1 MRNIPP
7 LLQASL
13 DDGATTL
20 ARCWRLERRDS
31 LVMGFTDHDQD
42 LIFDGITFEPESGL
56 TPSALESV
64 TGLAADSHEVS
75 GALSSERISDID
87 LSKGLYDGAIVTLYL
102 VDWRD
107 VDQRIVLS
115 RGQIGDIRRGDTAF
129 EAEIVGLSDRLS
141 QPFGRAYLHSCDC
154 KLGDAKCGIDLTATA
169 YSGQGAIGSIADV
182 QQFSVTGLTGFA
194 DAWFSG
200 GLLTWTSG
208 GNVGVDSHVK
218 AHLTAGTET
227 VVELWLSPPR
237 TVLPGDTFD
246 IFAGCDKTASTCADK
261 FDNILQ
267 FRGFPHIPGDDIA
280 ASYPN
285 GGGKHDGASLFRS

>member
-1 MRNIPP
+1 MRDIPP

-13 DDGATTL
+13 NAGATTL
-20 ARCWRLERRDS
+20 ARCWRLERKDS
-31 LVMGFTDHDQD
+31 VVMGFTDHDQE
-42 LIFDGITFEPESGL
+42 LTFDGVTFEPESGL

-75 GALSSERISDID
+75 GALSSDRISDTD
-87 LSKGLYDGAIVTLYL
+87 LSKGLYDGAVVTLYL

-107 VDQRIVLS
+107 VTQRVVLS

-129 EAEIVGLSDRLS
+129 EAEIVGLSDKLS

-154 KLGDAKCGIDLTATA
+154 KLGDAKCGVDLTAPA
-169 YSGQGAIGSIADV
+169 FSGQGTIGAVIDV
-182 QQFSVTGLTGFA
+182 QQFSIIGLSSFS
-194 DAWFSG
+194 DNWFSG
-200 GLLTWTSG
+200 GLLTWTG
-208 GNVGVDSHVK
+208 GRNVGVEAHVK

-227 VVELWLSPPR
+227 VIELWLSPPL

-246 IFAGCDKTASTCADK
+246 IIAGCDKTAATCAGK
-261 FDNILQ
+261 FENIVQ
-267 FRGFPHIPGDDIA
+267 FRGFPHIPGDDVA

-285 GGGKHDGASLFRS
+285 SGGQHDGGSLFRS